1 MSFWI
6 HLRVMK
12 IKTKLN
18 KWNLIELKSFCT
30 AKETINKVKRQ
41 PTEWEKIFANDA
53 INFQNRQTAHV
64 AQYFLKKL
72 TRKWADFSKED
83 IEMVKKHTKK
93 CSTLLIIR
101 GSKSK
106 LQ

>member
-1 MSFWI
+1 
-6 HLRVMK
+6 MK

-30 AKETINKVKRQ
+30 SKETINKVKRQ
-41 PTEWEKIFANDA
+41 PTEWEKIFANDV
-53 INFQNRQTAHV
+53 INFQNIQTAHV
-64 AQYFLKKL
+64 AQYLKKKS

-101 GSKSK
+101 ESKSK